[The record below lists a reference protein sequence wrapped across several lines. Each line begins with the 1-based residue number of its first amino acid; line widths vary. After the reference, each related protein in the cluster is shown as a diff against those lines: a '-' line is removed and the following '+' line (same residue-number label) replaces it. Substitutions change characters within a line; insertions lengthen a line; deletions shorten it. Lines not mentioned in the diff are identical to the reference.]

1 MGQDAA
7 VADDRDVGRVRDA
20 YEATHARLWRAV
32 LAFSGSRE
40 VTDDAVA
47 EAFAQAL
54 RRGEG
59 VRDVEAWVW
68 RSAFAIARG
77 ELARRASSPAPLV
90 DGAESA
96 EAMPEPAVDLIRAL
110 LTLPEQ
116 DRELLVLV
124 HIGGWSPTE
133 LAAIADVPA
142 STVRVR
148 LHRANRRARAL
159 FGEGRGGD
167 EEEEG

>member
-1 MGQDAA
+1 MAGEPIVD
-7 VADDRDVGRVRDA
+7 RVRDTYA
-20 YEATHARLWRAV
+20 ATHARLWRAV
-32 LAFSGSRE
+32 LAFSGSRDI
-40 VTDDAVA
+40 TDDAVA
-47 EAFAQAL
+47 EAFTQVL
-54 RRGEG
+54 RRGDD

-77 ELARRASSPAPLV
+77 ELARRPAPGPV
-90 DGAESA
+90 ADAVGEP
-96 EAMPEPAVDLIRAL
+96 MPEPAVDLIRAL
-110 LTLPEQ
+110 LTLPVA

-133 LAAIADVPA
+133 LAAITGTPA

-159 FGEGRGGD
+159 FEQ
-167 EEEEG
+167 EEDPT

>member
-7 VADDRDVGRVRDA
+7 VAREPVVERVRDA
-20 YEATHARLWRAV
+20 YAATHARLWRAV

-47 EAFAQAL
+47 EAFAQVL
-54 RRGEG
+54 RRGDA

-77 ELARRASSPAPLV
+77 ELARRPTSSEVV
-90 DGAESA
+90 DVG
-96 EAMPEPAVDLIRAL
+96 EAMPEPAVDLIRSMRSLSAD
-110 LTLPEQ
+110 

-133 LAAIADVPA
+133 LAELTGAPA

-148 LHRANRRARAL
+148 LHRANKRARAI
-159 FGEGRGGD
+159 FEGGAS
-167 EEEEG
+167 

>member
-1 MGQDAA
+1 MAR
-7 VADDRDVGRVRDA
+7 DDDVERVRSA

-32 LAFSGSRE
+32 LAFTGSRH

-47 EAFAQAL
+47 EAFAQVL
-54 RRGEG
+54 RRGDA

-77 ELARRASSPAPLV
+77 ELARRASPGPAT
-90 DGAESA
+90 
-96 EAMPEPAVDLIRAL
+96 EAGGEPMPEPAVDLIRAL
-110 LTLPEQ
+110 LTLPVA

-124 HIGGWSPTE
+124 HIGGWTPSE
-133 LAAIADVPA
+133 LAAITGTPA

-148 LHRANRRARAL
+148 LHRANGRARRL
-159 FGEGRGGD
+159 FGQ
-167 EEEEG
+167 EEDPT